1 MEVVNF
7 CNSKFWQ
14 IPKQD
19 NPAFDKH
26 ECYMIVQDENPN
38 FTNVLHIE
46 PVIDPLSEE
55 SVTKI
60 CKCCDS
66 NKALEIA
73 ELLANNR

>member
-7 CNSKFWQ
+7 CNSEFNQ
-14 IPKQD
+14 IPRQD
-19 NPAFDKH
+19 NPAFGDE
-26 ECYMIVQDENPN
+26 ECYMIVQDSESIH

-46 PVIDPLSEE
+46 PVTDPLKEE

-60 CKCCDS
+60 CKCWCS

-73 ELLANNR
+73 ELLANS

>member
-55 SVTKI
+55 SVTRI
-60 CKCCDS
+60 CKCWDS